1 MLPVILIVIAAVVV
15 TLLVVVAM
23 QPEGFRIA
31 RSATIAAAPAE
42 VFPQVNDFHRWD
54 QWSPWA
60 KIDPAM
66 KTTYEGPAT
75 GEGSSYSWSGNNKV
89 GAGKMT
95 VLKCQPPQRI
105 LIQLEFLRPM
115 KVTNTAE
122 FTFEPKDRSTVVT
135 WAMTGKKNFMAK
147 AFHLVVNMDKMLGGE
162 FDKGLAQLKAV
173 VESPKK

>member
-1 MLPVILIVIAAVVV
+1 MLPVILIVVAVLVV
-15 TLLVVVAM
+15 AMLVVVAM
-23 QPEGFRIA
+23 QSEDFRIA

-42 VFPQVNDFHRWD
+42 VFPQVNDFHRWE

-60 KIDPAM
+60 KLDPAM

-75 GEGSSYSWSGNNKV
+75 GEGSAYSWSGNNKV

-95 VLKCQPPQRI
+95 VLKSQPPERL
-105 LIQLEFLRPM
+105 LIQLDFLRPM

-122 FTFEPKDRSTVVT
+122 FTFEPKGRSTVVT
-135 WAMTGKKNFMAK
+135 WTMTGKKNFMAK
-147 AFHLVVNMDKMLGGE
+147 AFHLVMNMEKLVGPDFE
-162 FDKGLAQLKAV
+162 KGLAQLKAV